1 MNIQWNSR
9 HWTSVNEGQ
18 WPWEMKSKRDEP
30 HTMLTALEFPS
41 CVTGRRNAG
50 KAQESP
56 LHWDEEAEECGE
68 HRYLRFV
75 DSDVRDKQQTENIE
89 LSQQTT
95 DQCMH
100 LRKLLK
106 DREKPP
112 KGNSA
117 QHTHKV
123 RTVPTL
129 TARTGK
135 IPWFMG
141 TQEALSSVM
150 ENNSF

>member
-9 HWTSVNEGQ
+9 HWASVNEGQ
-18 WPWEMKSKRDEP
+18 WPLRDEKQKRRILQS
-30 HTMLTALEFPS
+30 HKLTAEFPS

-56 LHWDEEAEECGE
+56 CIEMKKLSVGKPRHLDFTGQHMWETNSRE
-68 HRYLRFV
+68 
-75 DSDVRDKQQTENIE
+75 KNIE

-95 DQCMH
+95 DQCTH
-100 LRKLLK
+100 ARKVPK

-117 QHTHKV
+117 QHTHK
-123 RTVPTL
+123 
-129 TARTGK
+129 A
-135 IPWFMG
+135 
-141 TQEALSSVM
+141 
-150 ENNSF
+150 ENSTYSHR